1 MNNKCFVI
9 MPYGEKDDAQG
20 GKINFDAVYK
30 FIIQEAVARVA
41 GLECVRCDDVEKP
54 GWVHRRMVQHIFE
67 DRVAIVDTST
77 LNPNVFYELGV
88 RHALRQ
94 HVTVL
99 IQRKGTVSP
108 FNIEGLNTITYTD
121 NLVGADKA
129 SKDIAT
135 FISNALRE
143 PVENDSLVHE
153 VIPNLRV
160 EAGPPG
166 RGRPITKLQVF
177 EAPLA
182 TRPGKRLGLVTGD
195 REDIKIGDVWVNS
208 ENTEMQMDRFYGT
221 STSATIRYLG
231 AKRHPVSKR
240 VVEDIIA
247 DELARKMLGEKG
259 VDPTTVIHTGAG
271 ELRRTN
277 NVKWV
282 FHVASV
288 AGQPRMGYRP
298 VEGIE
303 RCVTSALKHADE
315 EAEFLE
321 DKPKT
326 MLFPIFGT
334 GPSGGDVETH
344 AELCLNAAIDY
355 LESHPDSSIEAA
367 YFYVWSEPDLEACR
381 RVVANHPGL
390 GPLSRL

>member
-1 MNNKCFVI
+1 MNSNCFVI
-9 MPYGEKDDAQG
+9 MPYGEKQDAQG
-20 GKINFDAVYK
+20 GKINFDHIYE
-30 FIIQEAVARVA
+30 FIIEKAVAQT
-41 GLECVRCDDVEKP
+41 GLACVRCDDIDKP
-54 GWVHRRMVQHIFE
+54 GWIHKRMVQHIFE

-88 RHALRQ
+88 RHALRRD
-94 HVTVL
+94 VTIL
-99 IQRKGTVSP
+99 IKGKGTDTP
-108 FNIEGLNTITYTD
+108 FNIEGFNALSYATD
-121 NLVGADKA
+121 LAGA
-129 SKDIAT
+129 SKAIADIAAAIT
-135 FISNALRE
+135 NALRE
-143 PVENDSLVHE
+143 PVENDSLVHN

-160 EAGPPG
+160 EAGSPW

-182 TRPGKRLGLVTGD
+182 NRPGKRLGLVTGD

-240 VVEDIIA
+240 VVEDTIA
-247 DELARKMLGEKG
+247 DELARKMAGEKG
-259 VDPTTVIHTGAG
+259 VDPTTVIHTRAG

-298 VEGIE
+298 IEGIE

-315 EAEFLE
+315 EAVFRE
-321 DKPKT
+321 DELKSV
-326 MLFPIFGT
+326 LFPIFGT

-344 AELCLNAAIDY
+344 AERCFAAAVDY
-355 LESHPDSSIEAA
+355 LESRTDSSIEAA
-367 YFYVWSEPDLEACR
+367 YFYVWSELDLEACR

-390 GPLSRL
+390 GPLSLL